1 MAVCEAALP
10 AVAYFASVLAHSFSQ
25 DHSTTRPCLRS
36 TTDSQ
41 QRERQ
46 LPRVDALEISN
57 YLATLKNLPEQKA
70 FLQKSKTP
78 ALFPVET
85 EAIFV
90 KRED

>member
-1 MAVCEAALP
+1 MVVCEAALP
-10 AVAYFASVLAHSFSQ
+10 AVAYFALVLAHSFSQ
-25 DHSTTRPCLRS
+25 DHSTTQPCLRS

-70 FLQKSKTP
+70 FFHNQKPQRYFQWKQKPS
-78 ALFPVET
+78 L
-85 EAIFV
+85 
-90 KRED
+90 